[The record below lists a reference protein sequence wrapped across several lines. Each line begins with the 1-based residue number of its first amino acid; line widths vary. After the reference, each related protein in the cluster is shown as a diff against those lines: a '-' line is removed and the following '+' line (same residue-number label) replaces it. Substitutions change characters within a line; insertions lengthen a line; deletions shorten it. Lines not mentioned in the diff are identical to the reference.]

1 MLPRGHV
8 YRYPPGSN
16 MQNIQLA
23 GVRGGMVTYGIGQ
36 QMPTQALASA
46 LANATPEQQRTVRTV
61 SGFNFNTFGLNTH
74 CFMRTRK
81 LTYDSIVNGFVDAW

>member
-1 MLPRGHV
+1 
-8 YRYPPGSN
+8 
-16 MQNIQLA
+16 
-23 GVRGGMVTYGIGQ
+23 MVSYGIGQ
-36 QMPTQALASA
+36 PMPTQALASA